1 MGFVWWSYWAMSCEH
16 IGQSVATGPS
26 HLVGSC
32 RKFGDIV
39 LATGLIVL
47 IVHLFVGNRL
57 C

>member
-1 MGFVWWSYWAMSCEH
+1 MGFVQWSYWAMSYKH
-16 IGQSVATGPS
+16 IGQLAAIGPS

-32 RKFGDIV
+32 RKFRDIV

-47 IVHLFVGNRL
+47 IVRPFVGGRR